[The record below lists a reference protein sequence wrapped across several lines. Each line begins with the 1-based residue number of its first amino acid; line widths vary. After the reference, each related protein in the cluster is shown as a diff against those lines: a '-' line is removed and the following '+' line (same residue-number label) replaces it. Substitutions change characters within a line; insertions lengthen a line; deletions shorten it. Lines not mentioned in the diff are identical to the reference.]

1 MRFIKIIISSFLLV
15 SAAKAQDPHFS
26 QFFASPLT
34 LNPAYTGKISGMWR
48 FAANHRDQWPS
59 IPKAYV
65 TTTASFDFPAFR
77 KALSQ
82 RGDVLG
88 IGLMALTDASGNSA
102 LELNYGSLAVSYHK
116 ALDAEGYNTLGAGFQ
131 GSYNSLNLDLSKL
144 QFEDQLGPNGFTN
157 PTGEALGPGQNLNR
171 SYFDI
176 NAGLLFSGSSN
187 GENNYYAGVSMY
199 HINRPRVSLQDQNWF
214 LTGRI
219 TLHAGGTFMIGE
231 NLSLS
236 TSALHQAQNKA
247 TETLMGGALGV
258 IAASANENPATIYLG
273 SWYRFGDA
281 LIPYL
286 GLEIGGLRLG
296 ASYDVNTSSLKA
308 ASNSRGGMEVSLI
321 YVKPPP
327 DPTGIPCPKF

>member
-1 MRFIKIIISSFLLV
+1 MRFIIFIFSFFLLV

-48 FAANHRDQWPS
+48 LAANHRDQWPS

-77 KALSQ
+77 KVLSQ

-199 HINRPRVSLQDQNWF
+199 HINRPRVSLQDQNWY
-214 LTGRI
+214 LTGRV

-247 TETLMGGALGV
+247 TETLFGGALGV
-258 IAASANENPATIYLG
+258 MAASANENPATIYLG
-273 SWYRFGDA
+273 SWYRVSDA
-281 LIPYL
+281 LIPYI
-286 GLEIGGLRLG
+286 GLEIAGLRLG
-296 ASYDVNTSSLKA
+296 ASYDVNASSLKA
-308 ASNSRGGMEVSLI
+308 ATNSRGGMEVSLI